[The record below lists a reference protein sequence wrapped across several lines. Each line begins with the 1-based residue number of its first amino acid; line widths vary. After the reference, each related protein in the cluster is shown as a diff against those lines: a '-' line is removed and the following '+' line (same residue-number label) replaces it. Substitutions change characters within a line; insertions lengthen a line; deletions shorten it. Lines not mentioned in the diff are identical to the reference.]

1 MPEIK
6 KYNKQYIL
14 DCGFASFTVFL
25 IITAPRHCLNAHITI
40 ISGASIEKN
49 IRNSRRPSI
58 SHFPSFLNGTFGW
71 TDNQVHANVVAKQ
84 LHRIFHTVR
93 WLQPSAVFESLRG
106 RRRDPVEYALSD
118 REAPSVKLPRNRS
131 TAKRTSS
138 ISRVARRL
146 AKEGRTKENE

>member
-6 KYNKQYIL
+6 KYDKQHLL

-58 SHFPSFLNGTFGW
+58 SHFPSSLNGTFGW
-71 TDNQVHANVVAKQ
+71 TDNQVHVNVVAKQ

-93 WLQPSAVFESLRG
+93 WLQPSAAFESLRG
-106 RRRDPVEYALSD
+106 RRDPVEYVLSD

-131 TAKRTSS
+131 TAKRMSN
-138 ISRVARRL
+138 ISRVTRGL
-146 AKEGRTKENE
+146 AKKGRTKENG